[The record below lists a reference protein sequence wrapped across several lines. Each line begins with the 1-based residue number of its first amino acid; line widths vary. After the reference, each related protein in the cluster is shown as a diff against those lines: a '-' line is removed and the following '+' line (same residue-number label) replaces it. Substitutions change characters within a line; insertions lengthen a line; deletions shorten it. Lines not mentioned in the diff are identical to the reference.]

1 LHAQL
6 DAMNA
11 IAYTNESKKPA
22 GPHAHSVA
30 TITSGGRSA
39 KRFEKSN
46 PGAAYA
52 PEQLISP
59 LTTLNRWPKAA

>member
-11 IAYTNESKKPA
+11 IASTNESKRPPD
-22 GPHAHSVA
+22 PHAHSVA
-30 TITSGGRSA
+30 TITSGDRSA

-46 PGAAYA
+46 PGAVDAVGH
-52 PEQLISP
+52 LTSP
-59 LTTLNRWPKAA
+59 LTT

>member
-11 IAYTNESKKPA
+11 IAYTNESKRPPGHHVRNA
-22 GPHAHSVA
+22 D

-39 KRFEKSN
+39 KRSEKSN
-46 PGAAYA
+46 PGAAH
-52 PEQLISP
+52 
-59 LTTLNRWPKAA
+59 AAGNQI

>member
-1 LHAQL
+1 MHAQL

-11 IAYTNESKKPA
+11 IASTNELKRRP

-30 TITSGGRSA
+30 TITSGDRSA

-46 PGAAYA
+46 PGAANA
-52 PEQLISP
+52 AGQTISP
-59 LTTLNRWPKAA
+59 SIT